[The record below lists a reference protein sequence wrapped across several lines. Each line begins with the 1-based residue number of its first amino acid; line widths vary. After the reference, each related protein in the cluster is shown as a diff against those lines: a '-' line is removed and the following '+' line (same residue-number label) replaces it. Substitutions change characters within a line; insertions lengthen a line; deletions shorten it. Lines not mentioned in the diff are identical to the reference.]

1 MKDFPEQIIGSTG
14 PTQNVGNSLM
24 PAKAEATL
32 WVFFFFSLLAL
43 IYVVQV
49 NLSC

>member
-32 WVFFFFSLLAL
+32 WGFFCLLAL